1 MKKIYA
7 ALAALL
13 MLAAPASADLLQQA
27 SEYKT
32 ECIKSGDLAGE
43 EAAEKEK
50 LSIYVSGA
58 ALNPN
63 AEKSRI
69 YLWNYMLNLEKQE
82 YDYEQSYKTYI
93 YEEAGKNQ
101 KLDFL
106 ASEAYENAQLSNVI
120 QAEILKNDGYVQRLT
135 EDGAA
140 EAQKRL
146 EELKEE
152 TSFSFKRILADA
164 ALIIAIIVFSAV
176 VLKLLRRY
184 CKKHGFI

>member
-1 MKKIYA
+1 MKKIFA

-13 MLAAPASADLLQQA
+13 MLTTPASADLLQQA
-27 SEYKT
+27 GEYRT
-32 ECIKSGDLAGE
+32 ECIKAGNSAGK
-43 EAAEKEK
+43 EAAEKEEM
-50 LSIYVSGA
+50 SIYVSGA

-69 YLWNYMLNLEKQE
+69 YMWNYMLNLEKQE
-82 YDYEQSYKTYI
+82 YDYEQSYKAYI

-106 ASEAYENAQLSNVI
+106 AREAYENAQLSNVI
-120 QAEILKNDGYVQRLT
+120 QAEILKNDGYVQKLT
-135 EDGAA
+135 EDGAP

-146 EELKEE
+146 EKLKTE
-152 TSFSFKRILADA
+152 TAFSFKRIFADA

-176 VLKLLRRY
+176 VLRLLRCY
-184 CKKHGFI
+184 GKKHGFI